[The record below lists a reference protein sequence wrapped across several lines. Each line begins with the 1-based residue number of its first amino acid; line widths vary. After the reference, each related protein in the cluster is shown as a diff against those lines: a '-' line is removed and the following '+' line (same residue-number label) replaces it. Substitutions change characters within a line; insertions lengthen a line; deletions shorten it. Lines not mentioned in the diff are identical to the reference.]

1 MIQGHSWVSF
11 VTNMWYIVGIMN
23 FEWMHN
29 SKKQLQTIIIG
40 GKDELNISMKKGIVA
55 FPSHRIRIRSKAMD
69 AQWYKNEEEEEA
81 EEAEEEYK
89 IKYEQ
94 NI

>member
-1 MIQGHSWVSF
+1 
-11 VTNMWYIVGIMN
+11 
-23 FEWMHN
+23 
-29 SKKQLQTIIIG
+29 
-40 GKDELNISMKKGIVA
+40 
-55 FPSHRIRIRSKAMD
+55 MD

>member
-1 MIQGHSWVSF
+1 
-11 VTNMWYIVGIMN
+11 
-23 FEWMHN
+23 
-29 SKKQLQTIIIG
+29 
-40 GKDELNISMKKGIVA
+40 MKKGIVA